1 VLSSQAAPAE
11 YPCFEKPMTSETAE
25 EKKSTNGS
33 PLGSASW
40 RRHDPLL
47 SALIEISR
55 IHGRGLTPEGFLSGL
70 PLQDGRLTP
79 SIFRRAAARAGLA
92 SRISRRRLDTI
103 RDELLPAI
111 LLLKDNDSCVLMGWN
126 ADRSKARVLF
136 SEAGQGVAEVSPDEL
151 EKLFTGH
158 CIFVRPRFRFDS
170 RAPEIREVVN
180 RHWFWGALWDNMLL
194 YRDVLAAAFLINV
207 FAIVIPLFTLNV
219 YDKVVPNAAFE
230 TLWTLALGV
239 IMVIVADYGLRMV
252 RAYVLDSASKRVDI
266 QLSSLIM
273 ERVLGMQMIN
283 RPASAGSFAANLRAF
298 ESVRDFITSTTVTA
312 FIDLPFALI
321 FLVLIL
327 WLGWPM
333 AIPLLLAMVGL
344 VVYALMLQPK
354 MQELTETTY
363 RATATRNSTLI
374 ESLVGIETIKAQCA
388 EGIMQRKWEQSVA
401 YLARVGA
408 ELRYMS
414 SSVVHSSASV
424 QQLVTVSLV
433 VIGVYLI
440 SERMLSMGA
449 LIACVMLSSRA
460 LAPFSQIAGLLTQY
474 QNAAMALS
482 ALDKVVA
489 QPVERP
495 DNASFVRREHLAG
508 EIEFDRVSFS
518 YPGQDAVEVLRE
530 VSFRIK
536 PGEHVGIIGKV
547 GSGKSTINRLVL
559 GLYQP
564 TAGSIKIDGV
574 DIRQLDPAEVR
585 KAIGYVPQDITLFYG
600 TLRENITVG
609 MPYVEDH
616 GILQAAE
623 LAGLQELIGN
633 HPKGFDL
640 PIGERGESLSG
651 GQRQSVAIA
660 RAVVHEPTMLLLDE
674 PSSSM
679 DNSTEENLKRRLTEY
694 AKDRTMLLV
703 THRNSL
709 LDLVDRL
716 IVVDRGAIVADGPKK
731 QVIEAL
737 ASGKVGRG

>member
-1 VLSSQAAPAE
+1 MTTEIAESSALPDA
-11 YPCFEKPMTSETAE
+11 
-25 EKKSTNGS
+25 S
-33 PLGSASW
+33 PLGASSW

-47 SALIEISR
+47 SALIEIAR
-55 IHGRGLTPEGFLSGL
+55 FHGRGMTPEGFLAGL

-92 SRISRRRLDTI
+92 SRISKRALSAI

-111 LLLKDNDSCVLMGWN
+111 LLLKDNDSCILMGWN
-126 ADRSKARVLF
+126 EDRTKAKVLF
-136 SEAGQGVAEVSPDEL
+136 SEAGQGIAEVDPETLVETYS
-151 EKLFTGH
+151 GH

-170 RAPEIREVVN
+170 RAPEIRNVVN
-180 RHWFWGALWDNMLL
+180 RHWFWGAMWDNIRL
-194 YRDVLAAAFLINV
+194 YRDVLTAAFLINV
-207 FAIVIPLFTLNV
+207 FAIVIPFFTLSV
-219 YDKVVPNAAFE
+219 YDRVVPNSAFE
-230 TLWTLALGV
+230 TLWTLAIGV
-239 IMVIVADYGLRMV
+239 VIVIVADFGLRMV
-252 RAYVLDSASKRVDI
+252 RGYVLDAAGKRIDVELSA
-266 QLSSLIM
+266 LIM
-273 ERVLGMQMIN
+273 ERVLGMQMVN

-333 AIPLLLAMVGL
+333 AIPLLIGMGGL
-344 VVYALMLQPK
+344 VLYALMLQPK

-388 EGIMQRKWEQSVA
+388 EGVMQRKWEQSVA

-408 ELRYMS
+408 ELRYLS
-414 SSVVHSSASV
+414 SSVVNGSASV
-424 QQLVTVSLV
+424 QQLVTVSMV
-433 VIGVYLI
+433 VVGVYLI
-440 SERMLSMGA
+440 SERLLSMGA

-495 DNASFVRREHLAG
+495 DNASFVRRERVQG
-508 EIEFDRVSFS
+508 EIEFNRVSFS

-564 TAGSIKIDGV
+564 TGGSIKIDGV

-585 KAIGYVPQDITLFYG
+585 KAIGYVPQDVTLFYG
-600 TLRENITVG
+600 TLRENITIG

-623 LAGLQELIGN
+623 LAGLQDLVGN
-633 HPKGFDL
+633 HPKGFDM

-660 RAVVHEPTMLLLDE
+660 RAMVHEPTMLLLDE
-674 PSSSM
+674 PSSAM
-679 DNSTEENLKRRLTEY
+679 DHSTEDSLKKRLADY

-716 IVVDRGAIVADGPKK
+716 IVIDRGTIVADGPKK

-737 ASGKVGRG
+737 SSGKVGRG